1 MERQSLVRRAV
12 APAASVLIV
21 MAASATLYNH
31 SWRIGN
37 DALHQLTAYV
47 SGLVLFV
54 SIGFGPL
61 YAYPKTFFRGASA
74 LERILACLA
83 TPVAWDVKEMLRVS
97 EYFTWGE
104 SLYYGLN
111 TIFLLCLCVG
121 AAQMGI
127 CEMACRLVRNRQV
140 SDPVPVVTPASLIPV
155 LAGLLGVGVFFL
167 WGGGVHSFYI
177 YQEGYKA
184 LFM

>member
-1 MERQSLVRRAV
+1 MERQSFVRRAV
-12 APAASVLIV
+12 VPAATVLIA
-21 MAASATLYNH
+21 MIAGAILYNH
-31 SWRIGN
+31 SWRIGS
-37 DALHQLTAYV
+37 DVLHQLTAYV
-47 SGLVLFV
+47 SGIVLFV

-61 YAYPKTFFRGASA
+61 YVYPKAFFRGASA
-74 LERILACLA
+74 LERILACLV
-83 TPVAWDVKEMLRVS
+83 TPVAWDVKEILRVS

-111 TIFLLCLCVG
+111 TIFLLCLCVV

-127 CEMACRLVRNRQV
+127 CEMVCRWMRNRHI
-140 SDPVPVVTPASLIPV
+140 SDPVPVVTPASLIPAV
-155 LAGLLGVGVFFL
+155 LGLAGVGTFFL
-167 WGGGVHSFYI
+167 WGGGVHAFYL

>member
-1 MERQSLVRRAV
+1 MEQQSFTRRAV
-12 APAASVLIV
+12 APGATVLIV
-21 MAASATLYNH
+21 MFASAILYDQ
-31 SWRIGN
+31 SWKIGN

-47 SGLVLFV
+47 SGLILFV

-61 YAYPKTFFRGASA
+61 YAHPKAYFRGASA
-74 LERILACLA
+74 LERILACLL
-83 TPVAWDVKEMLRVS
+83 TPVAWDVKEMFRVS
-97 EYFTWGE
+97 EYFSWGE

-111 TIFLLCLCVG
+111 TIFILCLCVG
-121 AAQMGI
+121 VAQMGV
-127 CEMACRLVRNRQV
+127 CEMVCRWVRNRQV
-140 SDPVPVVTPASLIPV
+140 LEPVPVVTPASLIPV
-155 LAGLLGVGVFFL
+155 LVGLLGVGTFFL

>member
-1 MERQSLVRRAV
+1 MERQSLIRRAV
-12 APAASVLIV
+12 MPAATVLIV
-21 MAASATLYNH
+21 MLASLILYNH
-31 SWRIGN
+31 SWRIDN
-37 DALHQLTAYV
+37 DAIHQLTAYV

-61 YAYPKTFFRGASA
+61 YAYPKAFFRGASA
-74 LERILACLA
+74 MERILASLA
-83 TPVAWDVKEMLRVS
+83 TPVVWDLKEILRVS

-111 TIFLLCLCVG
+111 TIFLLCLCVV
-121 AAQMGI
+121 AAQMGM
-127 CEMACRLVRNRQV
+127 CEMVCRSIRNRQA
-140 SDPVPVVTPASLIPV
+140 SEPVPVVTPATLIPV
-155 LAGLLGVGVFFL
+155 ILGLLGVGVFFL

-184 LFM
+184 LFT

>member
-1 MERQSLVRRAV
+1 MERQSLIRRAV
-12 APAASVLIV
+12 APAATVVIV
-21 MAASATLYNH
+21 MAASAILYDQ
-31 SWRIGN
+31 SWRIDI
-37 DALHQLTAYV
+37 DALHQFTAYV
-47 SGLVLFV
+47 SGLILFV

-61 YAYPKTFFRGASA
+61 YVYPKAFFRGATA
-74 LERILACLA
+74 LERILACLV

-111 TIFLLCLCVG
+111 TIFILCLCVV

-127 CEMACRLVRNRQV
+127 CEMVCRLVRNRQV
-140 SDPVPVVTPASLIPV
+140 SEPVPVVTPASLIPV
-155 LAGLLGVGVFFL
+155 VVGLLGVGVFFL
-167 WGGGVHSFYI
+167 WGGGASSFYI